1 MKQIK
6 QYFAAALVLLLL
18 AVMMPAAYADVIYP
32 APAPIQAGTA
42 LDHLLATVT
51 PGTPVSVE
59 DGTLPAGVGLYTED
73 AAEGVNLYLRG
84 TPMLAGSYSCMFSV
98 GGANMSCPLTV
109 EAASP
114 ILLGLS
120 SDVSCSL
127 NEPVQLDISAYA
139 PDGGTLSY
147 QWYFGQPGSGAV
159 IGDNF
164 ASLSVGTSTP
174 GTSYY
179 YCVVTNTNNG
189 MVKQTTSSPVSV
201 TVGNSATLSSVTLY
215 AMPYKTVYNIG
226 ETLDPNGL
234 QLSLLF
240 SDGSSQVIGSGFT
253 VDNVPFG
260 YSGNQTVNVYYEG
273 FTCSF
278 NVTVQEQAEV
288 ITGIGV
294 LTLPNKIRYTIGETL
309 DTAGLSIRAYN
320 NSVVGYRDIGREFL
334 TCSPTSLN
342 IAGTQEILVVFGDKT
357 CTFTVT
363 VEEAEYPAS
372 LVVDS
377 MPTRTTYV
385 RGQSLDITGLVL
397 KQISSRQNTQLIYSG
412 FTCTP
417 TQLNTVGRQQVT
429 VYYGNLSTTFT
440 VTVTEPSAASPTPS
454 TVPTSVPTSVPTAV
468 PTGMPTAV
476 PSAAPSAVPSAT
488 PSPLPTVDPALTA
501 RGSGRNAH
509 QSNLGRTLV
518 GVILVTALVALAV
531 LGTYVFVMNQGGLEG
546 AEQRLRELFGKN
558 NNQRGRK

>member
-6 QYFAAALVLLLL
+6 HYFAAALVLLLL
-18 AVMMPAAYADVIYP
+18 AVMMPAASADVIYP
-32 APAPIQAGTA
+32 APAPIQAGTE

-51 PGTPVSVE
+51 PGTQVSVE

-73 AAEGVNLYLRG
+73 APEGVNLFLRG
-84 TPMLAGSYSCMFSV
+84 TPTLAGSYSCMFSV

-109 EAASP
+109 EAAAP

-120 SDVSCSL
+120 SDISCAL
-127 NEPVQLDISAYA
+127 NEPVQLDVSAYA
-139 PDGGTLSY
+139 PDGGMLSY

-159 IGDNF
+159 IGGNS
-164 ASLSVGTSTP
+164 ASLSVGTATP
-174 GTSYY
+174 GTSFY

-189 MVKQTTSSPVSV
+189 MSKQTTSSVVSV
-201 TVGNSATLSSVTLY
+201 TVGNTATLSSVTLY
-215 AMPYKTVYNIG
+215 AMPYKTVYNVG

-240 SDGSSQVIGSGFT
+240 SDGNSQVIGSGFT
-253 VDNVPFG
+253 VDNAPFSF
-260 YSGNQTVNVYYEG
+260 SGMQTVNVYYEG

-334 TCSPTSLN
+334 TCSPTALN
-342 IAGTQEILVVFGDKT
+342 TAGTQEILVAFGDKT

-440 VTVTEPSAASPTPS
+440 VTVTEPSAVSPTPG

-468 PTGMPTAV
+468 PSGIPTPV
-476 PSAAPSAVPSAT
+476 PSAAPSAT

-501 RGSGRNAH
+501 RGGSRSH

-546 AEQRLRELFGKN
+546 AEQKLRELFGKN
-558 NNQRGRK
+558 NNRRGRK

>member
-6 QYFAAALVLLLL
+6 HYFAAALVLLLL
-18 AVMMPAAYADVIYP
+18 AVMMPAASADVIYP
-32 APAPIQAGTA
+32 APAPIQAGTE

-51 PGTPVSVE
+51 PGTQVSVE

-73 AAEGVNLYLRG
+73 APEGVNLFLRG
-84 TPMLAGSYSCMFSV
+84 TPTLAGSYSCMFSV

-109 EAASP
+109 EAAAP

-120 SDVSCSL
+120 SDISCAL
-127 NEPVQLDISAYA
+127 NEPVQLDVSAYA
-139 PDGGTLSY
+139 PDGGMLSY

-159 IGDNF
+159 IGGNS
-164 ASLSVGTSTP
+164 ASLSVGTATP
-174 GTSYY
+174 GTSFY

-189 MVKQTTSSPVSV
+189 MSKQTTSSVVSV
-201 TVGNSATLSSVTLY
+201 TVGNTATLSSVTLY
-215 AMPYKTVYNIG
+215 AMPYKTVYNVG

-240 SDGSSQVIGSGFT
+240 SDGNSQVIGSGFT
-253 VDNVPFG
+253 VDNAPFSF
-260 YSGNQTVNVYYEG
+260 SGMQTVNVYYEG

-334 TCSPTSLN
+334 TCSPTALN
-342 IAGTQEILVVFGDKT
+342 TAGTQEILVAFGDKT

-440 VTVTEPSAASPTPS
+440 VTVTEPSAVSPTPG

-468 PTGMPTAV
+468 PSGMPTPV
-476 PSAAPSAVPSAT
+476 PSAAPSAT

-501 RGSGRNAH
+501 RGGSRSH

-546 AEQRLRELFGKN
+546 AEQKLRELFGKN
-558 NNQRGRK
+558 NNRRGRK

>member
-6 QYFAAALVLLLL
+6 HYFAAALVLLLL
-18 AVMMPAAYADVIYP
+18 AVMMPAASADVIYP
-32 APAPIQAGTA
+32 APAPIQAGTE

-51 PGTPVSVE
+51 PGTQVSVE

-73 AAEGVNLYLRG
+73 APEGVNLFLRG
-84 TPMLAGSYSCMFSV
+84 TPTLAGSYSCMFSV

-109 EAASP
+109 EAAAP

-120 SDVSCSL
+120 SDISCAL
-127 NEPVQLDISAYA
+127 NEPVQLDVSAYA
-139 PDGGTLSY
+139 PDGGMLSY

-159 IGDNF
+159 IGGNS
-164 ASLSVGTSTP
+164 ASLSVGTATP
-174 GTSYY
+174 GTSFY

-189 MVKQTTSSPVSV
+189 MSKQTTSSVVSV
-201 TVGNSATLSSVTLY
+201 TVGNTATLSSVTLY
-215 AMPYKTVYNIG
+215 AMPYKTVYNVG

-240 SDGSSQVIGSGFT
+240 SDGNSQVIGSGFT
-253 VDNVPFG
+253 VDNAPFSF
-260 YSGNQTVNVYYEG
+260 SGMQTVNVYYEG

-334 TCSPTSLN
+334 TCSPTALN
-342 IAGTQEILVVFGDKT
+342 TAGTQEILVVFGDKT

-440 VTVTEPSAASPTPS
+440 VTVTEPSAVSPTPG

-468 PTGMPTAV
+468 PSGMPTPV
-476 PSAAPSAVPSAT
+476 PSAAPSAT

-501 RGSGRNAH
+501 RGGSRSH

-546 AEQRLRELFGKN
+546 AEQKLRELFGKN
-558 NNQRGRK
+558 NNRRGRK

>member
-6 QYFAAALVLLLL
+6 QYIAAALVLLLL

-201 TVGNSATLSSVTLY
+201 TVGNSAALSSVTLY

-240 SDGSSQVIGSGFT
+240 SDGSSQVIGSGW
-253 VDNVPFG
+253 
-260 YSGNQTVNVYYEG
+260 
-273 FTCSF
+273 
-278 NVTVQEQAEV
+278 
-288 ITGIGV
+288 
-294 LTLPNKIRYTIGETL
+294 
-309 DTAGLSIRAYN
+309 LSIRAYN

-377 MPTRTTYV
+377 MPARTTYV
-385 RGQSLDITGLVL
+385 SGQSLDITGLVL
-397 KQISSRQNTQLIYSG
+397 RQISSRQNTQLIYSG

-558 NNQRGRK
+558 NNRRGRK